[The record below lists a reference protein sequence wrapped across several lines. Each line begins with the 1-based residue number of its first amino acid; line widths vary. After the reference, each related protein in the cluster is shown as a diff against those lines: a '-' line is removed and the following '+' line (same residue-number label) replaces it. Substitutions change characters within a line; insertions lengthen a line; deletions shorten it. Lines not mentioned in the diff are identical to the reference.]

1 MNKLELKAY
10 IFAKHAHESINQRRK
25 YTNEPYINHLR
36 NVVNIISK
44 VPHDELML
52 SAAWLHDTVEDTYI
66 TIEDINKKFGS
77 EISTLVYMLTDI
89 SKKEDGNRI
98 RRKNMDLIHLSH
110 ASSQAKTIKLADLI
124 DNSES
129 IIQYGCEFSKIYLV
143 EISRLLRV
151 LSDGD
156 CHLFK
161 IAIQKNETGIK
172 FISEKE
178 NNDWFHS
185 IYEKYDNDLKI

>member
-143 EISRLLRV
+143 EMSRLLRV

-161 IAIQKNETGIK
+161 IAIQKNETGIN